1 MNADNRANPG
11 AGQTFN
17 PVSGGQPEQTRRSPQ
32 RSSLR
37 PMSGEMPVSGQ
48 QPVSGQVATPRA
60 GGVFAPTSA
69 PAPASRQQPVS
80 GQQPVSAQQPVSGE
94 QPTSGAYPT
103 TGTRSASSPSATTG
117 FVGGAAAGVGNAAA
131 TGFDKIKDFAAKAKD
146 DLTSADDIAASQRK
160 GGPRKVRVLV
170 SRIDPWSAL
179 KIGFLLSIALGIM
192 LVVAVYVL
200 WGALNSL
207 GVFALAN
214 EWVMQLFDDTQELDL
229 LQFFELNKWMSA
241 SVLIAVVNVVLF
253 TALATIGAF
262 LYNTIS
268 KVVGGFYVTLT
279 DD

>member
-17 PVSGGQPEQTRRSPQ
+17 PDAGGQSEQARRTPQ

-37 PMSGEMPVSGQ
+37 PVTGETPVSGQ
-48 QPVSGQVATPRA
+48 QPVSGTQPLSGQRAAAPAGGIFAPVSGVQPVAT
-60 GGVFAPTSA
+60 SA
-69 PAPASRQQPVS
+69 QPVS
-80 GQQPVSAQQPVSGE
+80 GTQSTNPYVAS
-94 QPTSGAYPT
+94 PT
-103 TGTRSASSPSATTG
+103 TPATGQT
-117 FVGGAAAGVGNAAA
+117 GGAAAGVGGAAA
-131 TGFDKIKDFAAKAKD
+131 SGFDKIKDFAARAKD
-146 DLTSADDIAASQRK
+146 DLTSTDDIAASKRK

-241 SVLIAVVNVVLF
+241 AVLIGVVNVVLF
-253 TALATIGAF
+253 TALATLGAF

>member
-17 PVSGGQPEQTRRSPQ
+17 PDAGSQPEQVRRSPQ

-37 PMSGEMPVSGQ
+37 PMTGEVPVSGQ
-48 QPVSGQVATPRA
+48 QPVSRA
-60 GGVFAPTSA
+60 GGVFAPVA
-69 PAPASRQQPVS
+69 GQPPVS
-80 GQQPVSAQQPVSGE
+80 GQQPVSSVQSATSPYSAS
-94 QPTSGAYPT
+94 PTSPA
-103 TGTRSASSPSATTG
+103 TGHTG
-117 FVGGAAAGVGNAAA
+117 GVAAGVGGAAAA
-131 TGFDKIKDFAAKAKD
+131 GFDKLKDFASKAKD
-146 DLTSADDIAASQRK
+146 DLTSADDIAASKRK

-170 SRIDPWSAL
+170 SRVDPWSAL

-200 WGALNSL
+200 WGALNGL

-214 EWVMQLFDDTQELDL
+214 EWVMRLFDDAQDINL

-241 SVLIAVVNVVLF
+241 AVLIAVVNVVLL

>member
-17 PVSGGQPEQTRRSPQ
+17 PDASGQPEQARRTPQ

-37 PMSGEMPVSGQ
+37 PMTGEMPVSGQ
-48 QPVSGQVATPRA
+48 QPVSGQAPVSRP
-60 GGVFAPTSA
+60 GGVFS
-69 PAPASRQQPVS
+69 PAATPPRVPSQQPVS
-80 GQQPVSAQQPVSGE
+80 SPQATPTPYSAS
-94 QPTSGAYPT
+94 PTSPA
-103 TGTRSASSPSATTG
+103 TGNTG
-117 FVGGAAAGVGNAAA
+117 GVAAGVGGAAAA
-131 TGFDKIKDFAAKAKD
+131 GFDKIKDFAAKAKD
-146 DLTSADDIAASQRK
+146 DLTSSDDIAASKRK
-160 GGPRKVRVLV
+160 GGPRRVRVLV
-170 SRIDPWSAL
+170 SRVDPWSSL

-214 EWVMQLFDDTQELDL
+214 DWVMQLFDDAQELDL

-241 SVLIAVVNVVLF
+241 SVLIAVINVVLL